1 MEVIDLIFQF
11 YFEKIEKIQ
20 CGDNLRNNDPIFF
33 PNGSVNQSLRMA
45 MEKNYTDCINIL
57 QTQWYQADLDE
68 RFTMGDQDLWGL
80 IFPGVATYR
89 RKIFNFNLIN
99 RNVQMVSGYQRR
111 NRKSSICIPIHNAI
125 QKTADQLT
133 KCLYHVHNQS
143 GAYQVYSDAI
153 EKGALTQGIGLVCIF
168 KDTTNDPISGDIKL
182 RYVDFKSILIDPYFR
197 RHDLSDCRFVW
208 TRQFFD
214 KLEAESLYPQFA
226 DEIRTL
232 PKGSYRDQKFYYM
245 PEVYQIQY
253 PNLIAFDEYWY
264 LSQREAVFL
273 IDRDTEECQ
282 EFNGDEEDLRFIKYQ
297 FKDRLKIIKKPK
309 QTVRRSIILND
320 RVLVDEPNPYGIDRY
335 PYVPFLGYFS
345 PDTPYYA
352 YKFRGIVR
360 DLRDAQYLFNR
371 RKVTDLDILESQQ
384 MGLKVKKGALVT
396 PDDALNQGNGRIL
409 SIDPKFQ
416 MSDVEPM
423 PIIPPA
429 PTILEM
435 EEQLKTIISDISMV
449 NEELLGSATDEKA
462 GILSMLRQGAGL
474 TALQKLFDQFDES
487 QRLCGDIIID
497 MIQSDWTYG
506 KVKQVIGEEPTAE
519 FDNKA
524 FFKYGCKV
532 APGVLTESQS
542 QLEVQ
547 QLLYAKEMGAPIE
560 WSEILPKMT
569 IQNKDELLKKI
580 AEREQAQA
588 EQAQKMAELQMQQ
601 LQVDNETKL
610 SYAESQKGLAAERIA
625 KVQLDKALNA
635 ERLSRAE
642 EDKTASTLNLIKAIK
657 EIQSMDLQQ
666 FADALA
672 IVQNINESQES
683 EIKQESQTPNQ
694 EVNYG

>member
-1 MEVIDLIFQF
+1 
-11 YFEKIEKIQ
+11 
-20 CGDNLRNNDPIFF
+20 
-33 PNGSVNQSLRMA
+33 MA

-68 RFTMGDQDLWGL
+68 RFVMGDQDIWGL
-80 IFPGVATYR
+80 IYPGVATYR
-89 RKIFNFNLIN
+89 RKIFNFNLLN
-99 RNVQMVSGYQRR
+99 RSVQMVSGYQRR
-111 NRKSSICIPIHNAI
+111 NRKSSICIPIHNQM

-143 GAYQVYSDAI
+143 GAYQVYSDAF
-153 EKGALTQGIGLVCIF
+153 EKGALTQGIGLVGIY
-168 KDTTNDPISGDIKL
+168 KDTTNDPVSGDIKL
-182 RYVDFKSILIDPYFR
+182 RYIDFKSILIDPYFR
-197 RHDLSDCRFVW
+197 RHDLSDCRFIW

-214 KLEAESLYPQFA
+214 RLEAESLYPQFA

-264 LSQREAVFL
+264 LSQRQALFM
-273 IDRDTEECQ
+273 IDIDTEECQ
-282 EFNGDEEDLRFIKYQ
+282 EFKGDEEDLRFLKYQ
-297 FKDRLKIIKKPK
+297 FKDKIKFIKKPK

-320 RVLVDEPNPYGIDRY
+320 RVLIDEKNPYGLDRY

-345 PDTPYYA
+345 ADTPYHA
-352 YKFRGIVR
+352 YKFKSLVR
-360 DLRDAQYLFNR
+360 DARDAQYLFNR
-371 RKVTDLDILESQQ
+371 RKAIDLDILESQQ
-384 MGLKVKKGALVT
+384 MGLKVKKGSLVT
-396 PDDALNQGNGRIL
+396 PDDALNQGNGRVL
-409 SIDPKFQ
+409 TIDSKAQ

-429 PTILEM
+429 PTIIQM
-435 EEQLKTIISDISMV
+435 EEQLKALMPELTLV
-449 NEELLGSATDEKA
+449 NEELLGSAVDDKA
-462 GILSMLRQGAGL
+462 GILSMVRQGAGL
-474 TALQKLFDQFDES
+474 ITLQKLFDQFDES
-487 QRLCGDIIID
+487 QRLCGDIICE
-497 MIQSDWTYG
+497 MIQNDWTYG
-506 KVKQVIGEEPTAE
+506 KVKQVIGEEPTSE

-532 APGVLTESQS
+532 APGVLTESQA

-580 AEREQAQA
+580 TEREQSQA
-588 EQAQKMAELQMQQ
+588 EQAQKMSELQMQQ